1 MPATLDTPSLR
12 STHADRPRT
21 VADWVARAG
30 TVVLLTG
37 PTALAF
43 FAGGYFDGPRAWAGF
58 AAWLLVAVTL
68 FLTPHELP
76 RGSGA
81 RVALASLAGLAG
93 WTLVSLTWAPIAGTA
108 YHDGQRVLL
117 YAGVLVSSSV
127 LLSSRAPQRAVE
139 PALAAGTLVVIGY
152 GLSERLLPGLLH
164 FARSVSAQG
173 RLEQPL
179 TYWNAMGE
187 LAALGLVL
195 SVRVMGDPERR
206 RWVRVAAAAASA
218 PLAMGLY
225 LSFSR
230 GALFACGAGIVAL
243 IVAAPRR
250 PQAEAIVGALV
261 SGGLAAAAASPF
273 QGVTSLAGSL
283 SRREQQGAI
292 VLALLVVIAVAVAL
306 ATGWRAERAPD
317 RPLRLPRHS
326 GWLALA
332 VVCAG
337 LAGAIVVGSKE
348 TSGRPLSGGASR
360 FGTLQSN
367 RYAYWRVA
375 FRAFAAEP
383 VRGVGAGG
391 WAVWWLRYRP
401 FDDFAQDAHSLPVQ
415 TLAELGIVGLGLL
428 VVFFSGVGLA
438 AHSAHRA
445 RPSLAAGPIAGFV
458 TYVAHAPLDWD
469 WQMPAVTLVA
479 IVLAGLLLAEA
490 QLPRSS
496 AGAARTRRRSLS
508 LSVGRSTT

>member
-1 MPATLDTPSLR
+1 MQVLR
-12 STHADRPRT
+12 LI
-21 VADWVARAG
+21 
-30 TVVLLTG
+30 LLG
-37 PTALAF
+37 GATALAF
-43 FAGGYFDGPRAWAGF
+43 FSGGYFDSPRAWAGLAVWLIVV
-58 AAWLLVAVTL
+58 AAVGLKPGSLRRSRTAWIAVGGLL
-68 FLTPHELP
+68 
-76 RGSGA
+76 
-81 RVALASLAGLAG
+81 ALGG
-93 WTLVSLTWAPIAGTA
+93 WTLLSILWAPIAGSA
-108 YHDGQRVLL
+108 YHAGQIVFLYLGALVASMLL
-117 YAGVLVSSSV
+117 LDELPA
-127 LLSSRAPQRAVE
+127 QRLVE
-139 PALAAGTLVVIGY
+139 PALAAGALIVVGY
-152 GLSERLLPGLLH
+152 GISERLLPGLLH